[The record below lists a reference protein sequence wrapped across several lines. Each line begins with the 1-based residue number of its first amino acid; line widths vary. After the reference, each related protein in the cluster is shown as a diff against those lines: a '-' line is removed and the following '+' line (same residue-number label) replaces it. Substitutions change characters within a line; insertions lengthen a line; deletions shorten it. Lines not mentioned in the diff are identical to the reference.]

1 MEYVLGRTRVD
12 REELGKQDKLRS
24 EVFGRCVDSK
34 ERKLKRTQS
43 SGSFWKEGWLH
54 VSQTEEGSA
63 SDALSQLCPDGQHF
77 LGLKHKKL
85 IQSRCLI
92 LFFIFF

>member
-1 MEYVLGRTRVD
+1 MENVPGRTQID
-12 REELGKQDKLRS
+12 REELGKQDKLHS

-54 VSQTEEGSA
+54 VSQTEEEPA
-63 SDALSQLCPDGQHF
+63 SDALS
-77 LGLKHKKL
+77 
-85 IQSRCLI
+85 
-92 LFFIFF
+92 